1 LPFLRSAC
9 KNFAPTTTH
18 IREAQLPQNS
28 TPKDKDEDETPFE
41 RRKADSGRRAQR
53 GQFAPGVCGC
63 RGELFQR
70 RPRGRRIRKSF
81 EDVTKAVKS
90 LVAKNGMMVMAEVD
104 QGKMLSMTGLH
115 LQAKLFLI
123 GNPNVGKQLFEQ
135 DHAVGLYVPLRLFVY
150 TDANGKTHVAY
161 DKPSTLLGQF
171 QNEKVGMV
179 AGMLDQKIEGLAAM
193 AAQ

>member
-1 LPFLRSAC
+1 MKLHLNLARLALGAVLSVVSLLPASA
-9 KNFAPTTTH
+9 AAA
-18 IREAQLPQNS
+18 ENS
-28 TPKDKDEDETPFE
+28 FNGGRVAVE
-41 RRKADSGRRAQR
+41 SG
-53 GQFAPGVCGC
+53 
-63 RGELFQR
+63 
-70 RPRGRRIRKSF
+70 KSF
-81 EDVTKAVKS
+81 DDVTKAVKS

-135 DHAVGLYVPLRLFVY
+135 NHAVGLYVPLRLFVY
-150 TDANGKTHVAY
+150 ADANGKTYVAY
-161 DKPSTLLGQF
+161 DKPSTLLAQF

-179 AGMLDQKIEGLAAM
+179 AGMLDQKIEGLATM